1 MACPTVHMSAR
12 GYHVRLNCDAHLGVN
27 TAQERDVS
35 TFPPGGGMRHRGGA
49 QNAPAGWTP
58 PRRVALPRAPR
69 LCACNPLE
77 GPSMCVQLSQPNATA
92 KKRQSPHLGAPP
104 WTIERVEL
112 NEAQLLSPTIRDHPF
127 FITPLLR
134 QLQLE
139 VSRSPGCC
147 VHTKWVTRCSN
158 SP

>member
-27 TAQERDVS
+27 TAQATRVHVS
-35 TFPPGGGMRHRGGA
+35 TCVGACAIEEEHKMRLQGG
-49 QNAPAGWTP
+49 P